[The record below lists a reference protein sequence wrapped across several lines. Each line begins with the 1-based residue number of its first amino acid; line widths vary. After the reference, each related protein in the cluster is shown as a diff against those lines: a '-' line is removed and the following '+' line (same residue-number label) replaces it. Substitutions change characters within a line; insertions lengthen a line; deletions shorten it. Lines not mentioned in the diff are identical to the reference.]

1 MNVTTLLSLSA
12 TAIVCGASA
21 FCEDI
26 QAPDSI
32 KGATIEFEYQMD
44 NQIFSQQLTLKD
56 DHAFLLKY
64 APDGASAQIV
74 LNWLNAA
81 ETGTRVIE
89 FYYLISGEKNMS
101 EKTRDK
107 ILDGVFN
114 EGQGVEFAPAS
125 ITFTGK
131 KGNTWKGTLSGTL
144 MCDRWSHTYPKGV
157 KLVSI
162 TITVPE

>member
-21 FCEDI
+21 FCADI

-81 ETGTRVIE
+81 DTSNR
-89 FYYLISGEKNMS
+89 
-101 EKTRDK
+101 
-107 ILDGVFN
+107 ILLSHFRGKEYVREN
-114 EGQGVEFAPAS
+114 QGQNPGRR
-125 ITFTGK
+125 
-131 KGNTWKGTLSGTL
+131 LQ
-144 MCDRWSHTYPKGV
+144 
-157 KLVSI
+157 
-162 TITVPE
+162 

>member
-21 FCEDI
+21 FCADI

-101 EKTRDK
+101 EKTGTK
-107 ILDGVFN
+107 SWT
-114 EGQGVEFAPAS
+114 AS
-125 ITFTGK
+125 SMKGK
-131 KGNTWKGTLSGTL
+131 AWNLRLPQLLLPGRRGIHGKA
-144 MCDRWSHTYPKGV
+144 H
-157 KLVSI
+157 
-162 TITVPE
+162 

>member
-21 FCEDI
+21 FCADI

-74 LNWLNAA
+74 
-81 ETGTRVIE
+81 
-89 FYYLISGEKNMS
+89 S
-101 EKTRDK
+101 E
-107 ILDGVFN
+107 L
-114 EGQGVEFAPAS
+114 S
-125 ITFTGK
+125 
-131 KGNTWKGTLSGTL
+131 TLGL
-144 MCDRWSHTYPKGV
+144 RN
-157 KLVSI
+157 
-162 TITVPE
+162 